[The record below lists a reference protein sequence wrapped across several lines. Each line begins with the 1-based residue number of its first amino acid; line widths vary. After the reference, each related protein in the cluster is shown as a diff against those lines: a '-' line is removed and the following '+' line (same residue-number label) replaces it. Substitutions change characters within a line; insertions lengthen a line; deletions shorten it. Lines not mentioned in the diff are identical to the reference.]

1 MSQQQQ
7 QQQHQGE
14 ASPTSAPH
22 QPPPTHEEQLLAMIA
37 TLQQQVNTMLLHQQ
51 GSRIEVAR
59 PQVFSGKIEEVS
71 AFINAARLY
80 IRMKMTEEAA
90 TTQVAWVLSYVQ
102 GGVAE
107 AWKDNLLDELAKG
120 ESEVESVERLFIKIR
135 NDFRETLEEKR
146 KIEQLRTIEQGG
158 RTCNEYMQEFK
169 KVARRSGYEGCPLIE
184 EFKRG
189 LNGAIRRKLAEAE
202 ELPTTIGEWQERA
215 VRLDRNQRQSR
226 AEERILGRNAAR
238 PGGNAQPRG
247 GSYGGRGGQIMQ
259 RWGDSRGENMFN
271 RGRYQPGPQRDPNA
285 MDVDRGTGK
294 DRKCYH
300 CGKFGHMARNCW
312 DRNKAR
318 VVETPQESAK
328 ENGG

>member
-1 MSQQQQ
+1 
-7 QQQHQGE
+7 
-14 ASPTSAPH
+14 
-22 QPPPTHEEQLLAMIA
+22 MIA

-59 PQVFSGKIEEVS
+59 PQVFSRKMEEVS

-120 ESEVESVERLFIKIR
+120 ESEVDTVEKLFTKIR
-135 NDFRETLEEKR
+135 NDFGETSEEER

-158 RTCNEYMQEFK
+158 RTCDEYVQEFK
-169 KVARRSGYEGCPLIE
+169 KVARGSSYEGRPLIE

-189 LNGAIRRKLAEAE
+189 LNRPIRRKLAEAE
-202 ELPTTIGEWQERA
+202 EPLSTIEEWQERA

-226 AEERILGRNAAR
+226 AEERMLGRNTAC

-247 GSYGGRGGQIMQ
+247 RSYGGRGGQIMQ
-259 RWGDSRGENMFN
+259 RWGDNSGGN
-271 RGRYQPGPQRDPNA
+271 RGGGGNTFRGGYQTGPWRDPNA
-285 MDVDRGTGK
+285 MDVDRGRGG
-294 DRKCYH
+294 DRTCYH

-312 DRNKAR
+312 ERNKAR
-318 VVETPQESAK
+318 VVEMPQELAK
-328 ENGG
+328 ENGGQ